1 MFVPRAFDAL
11 NPGAIFRRS
20 RITLPLLL
28 LSFFLLAVHCVQGQ
42 QAAKVS
48 RLGKIEVNG
57 LERYTHE
64 QVVTASGLQLG
75 QAVDIPA
82 VDEAANRLM
91 SSGLFKKL
99 SYRFRSNGGQ
109 VTVTFDVEEAKE
121 TVPVVFD
128 NFVWFSEQELQQAI
142 HRDVPSFDGT
152 APESGEMPDNIK
164 KALQRLLNE
173 RRIEGHVEYY
183 PAADASGKNARHHF
197 AVKGIKIPICALR
210 FPGSLDVKESDLLKA
225 ARQLM
230 GQDYSREDILSFA
243 RVNLLPVYRQRGHL
257 RASFLEPSA
266 KPLSDTECPNGV
278 SVSLQV
284 DEGNIYTWEKAQWT
298 GNSVL
303 TEQELSAA
311 LGMKT
316 GERAD
321 GIRID
326 KGAVSVAQAYGK
338 RGYIEARLTA
348 VPEFDDANRRVT
360 YRYAVTEGGQ
370 FRMGTL
376 EINGLSEALTEKIKY
391 GWKLQAGEA
400 FDASYAEAFVKK
412 AFTEL
417 AAAGPVPQESKIEY
431 KPNPDNRL
439 VNVFIYF
446 K

>member
-1 MFVPRAFDAL
+1 MFVPRAFDVFNRNAL
-11 NPGAIFRRS
+11 SRRGHGALS
-20 RITLPLLL
+20 LLL
-28 LSFFLLAVHCVQGQ
+28 LSFFLLAVNGALGQ

-48 RLGKIEVNG
+48 KLGKIEVNG

-64 QVVTASGLQLG
+64 QVVAASGLQLG
-75 QAVDIPA
+75 QPVDIPA

-99 SYRFRSNGGQ
+99 SYRFRSNANQ

-128 NFVWFSEQELQQAI
+128 NFVWFTDQELQEAI
-142 HRDVPSFDGT
+142 RREIPSFDGT
-152 APESGEMPDNIK
+152 APESGEMPENIK
-164 KALQRLLNE
+164 KVLQRLLKE
-173 RRIEGHVEYY
+173 RRIEGQVEYY

-197 AVKGIKIPICALR
+197 SVKGIKIPICRLV
-210 FPGSLDVKESDLLKA
+210 FPGALDVKESDLLKSS
-225 ARQLM
+225 RQLL
-230 GQDYSREDILSFA
+230 GQDFSREDILSFA
-243 RVNLLPVYRQRGHL
+243 RVNLLPLYRQRGHL
-257 RASFLEPSA
+257 RASFLEPAA
-266 KPLSDTECPNGV
+266 KPISDADCPNGV

-284 DEGNIYTWEKAQWT
+284 DEGNIYTWEKAEWT
-298 GNSVL
+298 GNSAL

-321 GIRID
+321 GIKID
-326 KGAVSVAQAYGK
+326 KGLVSVSQAYGK

-360 YRYAVTEGGQ
+360 YRYGVTEGGQ

-400 FDASYAEAFVKK
+400 FDASYAETFVKK
-412 AFTEL
+412 AFAEL

-431 KPNPDNRL
+431 KPNRDNRL

>member
-11 NPGAIFRRS
+11 NTGALFRRS
-20 RITLPLLL
+20 RVALPLLL
-28 LSFFLLAVHCVQGQ
+28 LSIFLFIVNGAQGQ

-64 QVVTASGLQLG
+64 QVVAASGLQLG
-75 QAVDIPA
+75 QPVDIPL

-128 NFVWFSEQELQQAI
+128 NFVWFTEQELQEAI
-142 HRDVPSFDGT
+142 RREIPSFDGT
-152 APESGEMPDNIK
+152 APESGEMPENIR
-164 KALQRLLNE
+164 KALQRLLKE
-173 RRIEGHVEYY
+173 RRIEGQVEYY

-197 AVKGIKIPICALR
+197 SVKGVKIPICRLT
-210 FPGSLDVKESDLLKA
+210 FPGAMDVKESDLLKSS
-225 ARQLM
+225 RQLL
-230 GQDYSREDILSFA
+230 GQDFSREDVLSFA
-243 RVNLLPVYRQRGHL
+243 RVNLLPLYRQRGHL
-257 RASFLEPSA
+257 RASFVEPTA
-266 KPLSDTECPNGV
+266 KPLSDAECPNGV

-284 DEGNIYTWEKAQWT
+284 DEGNIYVWEKAEWA
-298 GNSVL
+298 GNTAL
-303 TEQELSAA
+303 TAQELSAA
-311 LGMKT
+311 LGMKP

-321 GIRID
+321 GIKID
-326 KGAVSVAQAYGK
+326 KGLVAVSQAYGK
-338 RGYIEARLTA
+338 RGYIEARLA
-348 VPEFDDANRRVT
+348 AAPEFDDANRRVS
-360 YRYAVTEGGQ
+360 YRYTVTEGGQ
-370 FRMGTL
+370 YRMGTL

-400 FDASYAEAFVKK
+400 FDASYAAVFVKK
-412 AFTEL
+412 AFEEL
-417 AAAGPVPQESKIEY
+417 AAAGPVPQESKIEF

-439 VNVFIYF
+439 VNVLINF